1 MGDSVLGYLPVES
14 QFNSLHSVMRWEVD
28 TKGTFT
34 VQLPSR
40 IRFEQKIYN
49 WMNIIKS
56 LICSKKKAN

>member
-40 IRFEQKIYN
+40 IRFAIP
-49 WMNIIKS
+49 
-56 LICSKKKAN
+56 